1 MKILKRAVAAAVLA
15 ALPVA
20 SAQAACWSPAAEDAA
35 RIRDMETMLMVSA
48 LRCRLTGEDF
58 LKSYNGFVK
67 TSRPALVRVN
77 DTLRQHFAGEGGL
90 NAYDRYVTS
99 IANRYGAGTSDM
111 TCGDMSAFLDAARAE
126 KGSYDGLSRLAL
138 AARVKPVLAGGRC
151 KMALAK
157 R

>member
-1 MKILKRAVAAAVLA
+1 MNRLKRAIMA
-15 ALPVA
+15 ALLTAVPVT
-20 SAQAACWSPAAEDAA
+20 SVQAACWNPAEEDAA

-48 LRCRLTGEDF
+48 LRCRLTGADF
-58 LKSYNGFVK
+58 LAEYNGFINA
-67 TSRPALVRVN
+67 SRPALVRVN

-126 KGSYDGLSRLAL
+126 QGSYEGLSRLAV
-138 AARVKPVLAGGRC
+138 AARVNPVLHGGRC
-151 KMALAK
+151 EVKMAT